1 MRKKLEYAPGG
12 VIEKVNRRQ
21 QKHEIIPSMQRI
33 KRFLFNMYCSSRCE
47 FLGFLFFNCLSVS
60 RLRSTLI
67 YLPFLGS

>member
-1 MRKKLEYAPGG
+1 MGWG
-12 VIEKVNRRQ
+12 IEKVYRRQ
-21 QKHEIIPSMQRI
+21 QKHENLPSMQII
-33 KRFLFNMYCSSRCE
+33 KRFLFYMYCSSGCE